1 MGWMFDKVVRLI
13 ARPQRPPNHCEPFT
27 RNDSTALRDTLRP
40 GDVFLV
46 KGRGRISGGIRY
58 LNQSTWSHSAL
69 YIGPMAGVAT
79 EGEPHVPI
87 EANVDEGVVSASLSK
102 YLNCQTHICR
112 PVGLSE
118 ADCGKVCRYASE
130 RIGLGYDF
138 KNVID
143 LMRYLFPWPVTQ
155 RGRHRTIALGSGN
168 ASRII
173 CSSRIAQEFD
183 AVHYPILPKI
193 TRIKSQTARRE
204 IADSSLYAPREFDI
218 SPHFMVVKPTLA
230 TIKTCIGLIFF
241 GFTPQRIE
249 RVHDSEPG
257 SPSGLP
263 LSVPT

>member
-1 MGWMFDKVVRLI
+1 LS
-13 ARPQRPPNHCEPFT
+13 N
-27 RNDSTALRDTLRP
+27 
-40 GDVFLV
+40 
-46 KGRGRISGGIRY
+46 
-58 LNQSTWSHSAL
+58 
-69 YIGPMAGVAT
+69 
-79 EGEPHVPI
+79 PHLP
-87 EANVDEGVVSASLSK
+87 A
-102 YLNCQTHICR
+102 
-112 PVGLSE
+112 VGLSE
-118 ADCGKVCRYASE
+118 ADCGRVCRYASE

-143 LMRYLFPWPVTQ
+143 LMRYLFPCPVTQ
-155 RGRHRTIALGSGN
+155 RGRHRTIALGSRN

-193 TRIKSQTARRE
+193 MRTESQTARRE

-218 SPHFMVVKPTLA
+218 SPHFMAVKPTFA

-249 RVHDSEPG
+249 RVHDREAG